1 MKLPVPILL
10 FLRRI
15 LLFYRGSSNAKSIL
29 DAFNRELIVP
39 DERNIL
45 LSDALYNSVVKGSV
59 SRFETFARCP
69 HMHFLNYG
77 MKLKPKGS
85 I

>member
-1 MKLPVPILL
+1 MYPTLNPERVSNEAACANIIIPKANSIILP
-10 FLRRI
+10 
-15 LLFYRGSSNAKSIL
+15 GSSNAKSIL

-59 SRFETFARCP
+59 SRFETFARVLICI
-69 HMHFLNYG
+69 
-77 MKLKPKGS
+77 S
-85 I
+85 